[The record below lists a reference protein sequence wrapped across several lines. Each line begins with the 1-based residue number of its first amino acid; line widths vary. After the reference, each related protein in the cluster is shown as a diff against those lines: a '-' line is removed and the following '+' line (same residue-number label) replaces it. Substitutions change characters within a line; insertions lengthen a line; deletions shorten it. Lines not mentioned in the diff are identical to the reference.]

1 MTDVQE
7 VWWRPG
13 GRSPFALDPT
23 KPLWPQIA
31 SAVGQFL
38 IIFGG
43 PVLGLI
49 AINYYPFLI
58 RDQTIY
64 IGGITSVILWF
75 IASFVFFGDKS
86 FPRGM
91 PQRLKLAFRVGYGL
105 CMSFLLLGLVGIANG
120 YDTPLVSRDV
130 PVVSKHTTRHSDPAR
145 RTYYIA
151 LRAWPLS
158 RTIVELGAPR
168 NVYDR
173 LAVPI
178 TAIGT
183 PQEELAAMPD
193 TGSARLVVGEGRLGL
208 EWLNQIKLPEH
219 HNH

>member
-1 MTDVQE
+1 MTDVRE

-13 GRSPFALDPT
+13 GRSPFTLDPT
-23 KPLWPQIA
+23 RPIGPQIA
-31 SAVGQFL
+31 SAVGQFF

-43 PVLGLI
+43 PALGLVV
-49 AINYYPFLI
+49 INHYPFLI

-64 IGGITSVILWF
+64 IGGIASVIFWF

-91 PQRLKLAFRVGYGL
+91 PQRLKLVFRVGHGL

-130 PVVSKHTTRHSDPAR
+130 AVVSKHTTRHSDPAR
-145 RTYYIA
+145 RTYYVA
-151 LRAWPLS
+151 LRAWPPS
-158 RTIVELGAPR
+158 RTVVELGAPR
-168 NVYDR
+168 DVYDR

-183 PQEELAAMPD
+183 SQEQLAAMPD
-193 TGSARLVVGEGRLGL
+193 SGSARLVVGEGRFGL
-208 EWLNQIKLPEH
+208 EWFKQIKSLTTP
-219 HNH
+219 